1 MPPPPPFEET
11 IHTPYVL
18 SQRTVHA
25 PMHSISFLRDVAC
38 KNRWDG
44 PLRLTD
50 TTEAKN
56 VLELLLRP
64 PTHRPPASRPD
75 MPRRPPADRPDMQ
88 QALASGILTFLSTFH
103 GSDDVQT
110 FPNWRHLNWKWL
122 NWKPYSELCTV
133 NTSRYATP
141 MRRSSSAE
149 WQELSSRGDR
159 N

>member
-1 MPPPPPFEET
+1 MPGHSCLDNLTYKSNTGDTSFISETCMPPPPPFEET

-25 PMHSISFLRDVAC
+25 PMDSISFLRDVAC

-88 QALASGILTFLSTFH
+88 QALASGILTFLPTFH
-103 GSDDVQT
+103 SSDDVQT
-110 FPNWRHLNWKWL
+110 FP
-122 NWKPYSELCTV
+122 S
-133 NTSRYATP
+133 
-141 MRRSSSAE
+141 
-149 WQELSSRGDR
+149 
-159 N
+159 